1 MRNLN
6 GLKLDGATTM
16 CHCWTLTRRD
26 GQKFGFTDHDQI
38 LTFEGL
44 SYAPSSGL
52 TMSDCDHQSGFATTG
67 AEISG
72 ALMSATLTES
82 DIAAGLY
89 DQAVIDCWLVD
100 WRDAS
105 KRFLLD
111 TGTIGEIRRTG
122 ESFTAETRSLAS
134 ALDVPLGRS
143 FETICPLTLGE
154 AACGVKTNSV
164 DLCASVQLQALQD
177 DKFLTCSG
185 SGFASAWFKGGALFC
200 GPDRIGIILDHVERA
215 QLCYLTLTDALSK
228 PIPIGMSLRLE
239 PGCDKALG
247 TCRDKFGNALRF
259 GGFPHMP
266 VAELLLAP
274 VREGSMVMDGGSF
287 FR

>member
-1 MRNLN
+1 MRNTD

-26 GQKFGFTDHDQI
+26 GQKLGFTDHDQS
-38 LTFEGL
+38 LNFDGL
-44 SYAPSSGL
+44 SYAPSSAL

-67 AEISG
+67 AEVTG
-72 ALMSATLTES
+72 ALMSASLTES

-100 WRDAS
+100 WRDPTQ
-105 KRFLLD
+105 RLLLD
-111 TGTIGEIRRTG
+111 TGTLGEIRRTG
-122 ESFTAETRSLAS
+122 ESFTAETRSLAY

-154 AACGVKTNSV
+154 AACGVKTNSA
-164 DLCASVQLQALQD
+164 DLCATVQLQTLQD
-177 DKFLTCSG
+177 DRFLTCSA
-185 SGFASAWFKGGALFC
+185 SAFASAWFKGGTLFS
-200 GPDRIGIILDHVERA
+200 GSERIGIILDHVERR
-215 QLCYLTLTDALSK
+215 QLCYLTLADALPKSVAL
-228 PIPIGMSLRLE
+228 GSSLRLE
-239 PGCDKALG
+239 PGCDKALA